1 MPSKAK
7 VKSAEE
13 KGANSIEQV
22 DPLRLIAILPLRPHN
37 VVAIIRAGTGHL
49 AIPLAKYLYSG
60 KVYAMTDGAETG
72 RALKEKLTKGRLT
85 NVVILQES
93 RQSKV
98 PKEGLDGILIPLVLH
113 SAANKKAYLRKTA
126 DLLKQG
132 AWAAVLEWYK
142 KETPEG
148 PPVRRRL
155 DATTVMDLA
164 RETGFRSSE
173 RRDLDDQRYMVV
185 LRK

>member
-1 MPSKAK
+1 MPAKAK
-7 VKSAEE
+7 AKRAEE
-13 KGANSIEQV
+13 ESSNPIEQL
-22 DPLRLIAILPLRPHN
+22 DPLRLIAILPIRPHN

-49 AIPLAKYLYSG
+49 AVPLAKYLYSG
-60 KVYAMTDGAETG
+60 KVYAVTDGAETS
-72 RALKEKLTKGRLT
+72 RALKEKLAKSRLT

-93 RQSKV
+93 RQGKV
-98 PKEGLDGILIPLVLH
+98 PKEGLDGILLPLTLNG
-113 SAANKKAYLRKTA
+113 AANKKTYLRQTA
-126 DLLKQG
+126 ELLKQG

-155 DATTVMDLA
+155 DAAAVMELA
-164 RETGFRSSE
+164 KETGYRFSE

>member
-1 MPSKAK
+1 MPAK
-7 VKSAEE
+7 TKSKSAEE
-13 KGANSIEQV
+13 AGSNSIEHV
-22 DPLRLIAILPLRPHN
+22 DPLRLIALLPLRPHN
-37 VVAIIRAGTGHL
+37 VVAIIQAGAGHL

-60 KVYAMTDGAETG
+60 KVYAVTDSTETG
-72 RALKEKLTKGRLT
+72 RALKEKLTKIRLT

-93 RQSKV
+93 GQSKV
-98 PKEGLDGILIPLVLH
+98 PKEGLDGILLPLTLNG
-113 SAANKKAYLRKTA
+113 AANKKTYLRKTA
-126 DLLKQG
+126 DLLKPG

-155 DATTVMDLA
+155 DAAAVMELA
-164 RETGFRSSE
+164 KETGFRFSE

>member
-1 MPSKAK
+1 MPTKAK
-7 VKSAEE
+7 AKSAEE
-13 KGANSIEQV
+13 EGTNPIEHV
-22 DPLRLIAILPLRPHN
+22 DPLRLIALLPLRPHN
-37 VVAIIRAGTGHL
+37 VVAIFRAGAGHL

-60 KVYAMTDGAETG
+60 KVYAVTDGAETG
-72 RALKEKLTKGRLT
+72 RALKEKLAKIRLT

-93 RQSKV
+93 GQSKV
-98 PKEGLDGILIPLVLH
+98 PKEGLDGILLPLTLNG
-113 SAANKKAYLRKTA
+113 ATNKKTYLRKTA
-126 DLLKQG
+126 DLLKPG

-142 KETPEG
+142 RETPEG

-155 DATTVMDLA
+155 DAAAVMELA
-164 RETGFRSSE
+164 KETGYRFSE

>member
-1 MPSKAK
+1 MPTKAK
-7 VKSAEE
+7 AKSAEE
-13 KGANSIEQV
+13 EGTNPIEHV
-22 DPLRLIAILPLRPHN
+22 DPLRLIALLPLRPHN
-37 VVAIIRAGTGHL
+37 VVAIIRAGAGHL

-60 KVYAMTDGAETG
+60 KVYAVTDGAETG
-72 RALKEKLTKGRLT
+72 RALKEKLAKIRLT

-93 RQSKV
+93 GQSKV
-98 PKEGLDGILIPLVLH
+98 PKEGLDGILLPLTLNG
-113 SAANKKAYLRKTA
+113 AANKKTYLRKTA
-126 DLLKQG
+126 DLLKPG

-142 KETPEG
+142 RETPEG

-155 DATTVMDLA
+155 DAASVMELA
-164 RETGFRSSE
+164 KETGYRFSE

>member
-1 MPSKAK
+1 MATKVKA
-7 VKSAEE
+7 KSAEDE
-13 KGANSIEQV
+13 AGNPIEQV

-49 AIPLAKYLYSG
+49 AVPLAKYLYSG
-60 KVYAMTDGAETG
+60 KVYAVTDGAETG
-72 RALKEKLTKGRLT
+72 KALKEKLTKSRLT

-98 PKEGLDGILIPLVLH
+98 PKEGLDGILLPLVLH
-113 SAANKKAYLRKTA
+113 GVPNKKAYLRKTA

-132 AWAAVLEWYK
+132 AWAAVLEWYR

-148 PPVRRRL
+148 PPMRRRL
-155 DATTVMDLA
+155 DPPAVMELA
-164 RETGFRSSE
+164 KETGFRSSE

>member
-7 VKSAEE
+7 AKSA
-13 KGANSIEQV
+13 ANEGRNPIEHV
-22 DPLRLIAILPLRPHN
+22 DPLRLIALLPLRPHN
-37 VVAIIRAGTGHL
+37 VVAIIQAGAGHL

-60 KVYAMTDGAETG
+60 KVYAVTDSAEAG
-72 RALKEKLTKGRLT
+72 RALKEKLAKIRLT

-98 PKEGLDGILIPLVLH
+98 PKEGLDGILLPLTLN
-113 SAANKKAYLRKTA
+113 SAANKKTYLRKTA
-126 DLLKQG
+126 DLLKPG

-142 KETPEG
+142 RETPEG

-155 DATTVMDLA
+155 DASTVMELA
-164 RETGFRSSE
+164 KETGYRFSE